1 MAGSAL
7 GGIVA
12 GLMGATAYVYGYS
25 TILAIPI
32 FQQTIMAIVTAII
45 VSIVSACIITII
57 IGFDEE
63 LLR

>member
-1 MAGSAL
+1 MAGTAL

-12 GLMGATAYVYGYS
+12 GLRGAKAYVYGYS

-45 VSIVSACIITII
+45 VSIVSACIITMI

>member
-12 GLMGATAYVYGYS
+12 GLRGAKAYVYGYS

-45 VSIVSACIITII
+45 VSIVSACIITMI